1 MGVILFNE
9 KLSSDYGIHVEKPPV
24 YAIPERDY
32 EVVHIPGRNG
42 DLVIDN
48 GSYKNTVR
56 TYNISFG
63 EMDGDYTYMASR
75 IAEWLHSAS
84 GYARLEDSY
93 EPDYY
98 RLAYYMAENEMENLY
113 HQAGRLTIEFN
124 CKPARFYKSGEQAI
138 RFTSAQT
145 LLNPSIQSSFPQLTI
160 VASGSGTVTIN
171 GQTITIQDISS
182 KTSIVIDSELQDVY
196 DAEAQTNL
204 NNKVSFSGG
213 SFPVLAA
220 GLNSIRFTGS
230 VTSVEVIPRWWTL

>member
-1 MGVILFNE
+1 MGVIIFNE
-9 KLSSDYGIHVEKPPV
+9 KPSCDYGIYVEKPPM
-24 YAIPERDY
+24 YALPERDY

-75 IAEWLHSAS
+75 VAEWLHSAS

-124 CKPARFYKSGEQAI
+124 CKPARFFKVGEQPVK
-138 RFTSAQT
+138 FTSGQT
-145 LLNPSIQSSFPQLTI
+145 ILNPSLQKSFPQITI
-160 VASGSGTVTIN
+160 VLSGNGTVTIN
-171 GQTITIQDISS
+171 NQTITIKDISS
-182 KTSIVIDSELQDVY
+182 QTTMVIDSELQDVY
-196 DAEAQTNL
+196 EAGTQSNL
-204 NNKVSFSGG
+204 NDKVSFSGG
-213 SFPVLAA
+213 SFPVLEAS
-220 GLNSIRFTGS
+220 LNTIRFTGS
-230 VTSVEVIPRWWTL
+230 ITSVEVIPRWWTL